1 MNRVAFNIF
10 GFNVYYYSLCILLG
24 VIVAYILITREGKK
38 QGLPKEF
45 ISDLIFYTLIIG
57 ILGARVYYCVF
68 NLDYYLANPSEI
80 LKIYNGGLAIHGG
93 VIAGLIFVYFYTK
106 KKNVSFIKI
115 LDIVAPAVIIA
126 QSFGRWGNFFNQEAH
141 GPEVARSV
149 LEGFKIIP
157 KFVIDGMN
165 IAGTY
170 YQPTFYYEFLWC
182 LLGFVILLCVR
193 KFYEYLK
200 VGQLTGI
207 YLMWYGI
214 GRFFVE
220 SLRTD
225 SLMLKEFKVAQ
236 IVSVIMFVVGLI
248 MLILGFKGSKF
259 ENRYDDY
266 EIEDIKF

>member
-38 QGLPKEF
+38 QGLTKEF
-45 ISDLIFYTLIIG
+45 TSDLIFYTLIIG

-141 GPEVARSV
+141 GGITTYQN
-149 LEGFKIIP
+149 LKN
-157 KFVIDGMN
+157 MN
-165 IAGTY
+165 IPEFIINGMHIEGKY
-170 YQPTFYYEFLWC
+170 YYPTFFFESIWC
-182 LLGFVILLCVR
+182 LIGFIILMIARRNKNLR
-193 KFYEYLK
+193 KGFQIGFYF
-200 VGQLTGI
+200 I
-207 YLMWYGI
+207 WYGI
-214 GRFFVE
+214 GRFFIE
-220 SLRTD
+220 ALRTD
-225 SLMLKEFKVAQ
+225 SLMFFGLKIAQ
-236 IVSVIMFVVGLI
+236 IVSLI
-248 MLILGFKGSKF
+248 GIIIGIIIIVT
-259 ENRYDDY
+259 NRNKKYY
-266 EIEDIKF
+266 NEMEVK

>member
-24 VIVAYILITREGKK
+24 VIEAYILITREGKK

-106 KKNVSFIKI
+106 KKNVSFIRI

-126 QSFGRWGNFFNQEAH
+126 QSFGRWGNFFNQEAYGGITTYQNLKNMH
-141 GPEVARSV
+141 IPEFIINGMHI
-149 LEGFKIIP
+149 EGK
-157 KFVIDGMN
+157 
-165 IAGTY
+165 Y
-170 YQPTFYYEFLWC
+170 YYPTFFFESIWC
-182 LLGFVILLCVR
+182 LIGFIILMIARRNKNLR
-193 KFYEYLK
+193 KGFQIGFYF
-200 VGQLTGI
+200 I
-207 YLMWYGI
+207 WYGI
-214 GRFFVE
+214 GRFFIE
-220 SLRTD
+220 ALRTD
-225 SLMLKEFKVAQ
+225 SLMFFGLKIAQ
-236 IVSVIMFVVGLI
+236 IVSLI
-248 MLILGFKGSKF
+248 GIIIGIIIIVT
-259 ENRYDDY
+259 NRNKKYY
-266 EIEDIKF
+266 NEMEVK

>member
-1 MNRVAFNIF
+1 MW
-10 GFNVYYYSLCILLG
+10 ILLG

-93 VIAGLIFVYFYTK
+93 VIAGFIFVYFYTK

-141 GPEVARSV
+141 GGITTYQNLKNMHIPEFIINGMHI
-149 LEGFKIIP
+149 EGK
-157 KFVIDGMN
+157 
-165 IAGTY
+165 Y
-170 YQPTFYYEFLWC
+170 YYPTFFFESIWC
-182 LLGFVILLCVR
+182 LIGFIILMIAR
-193 KFYEYLK
+193 KNKNLRKGFQIGFYF
-200 VGQLTGI
+200 I
-207 YLMWYGI
+207 WYGI
-214 GRFFVE
+214 GRFFIE
-220 SLRTD
+220 ALRTD
-225 SLMLKEFKVAQ
+225 SLMFFGLKIAQ
-236 IVSVIMFVVGLI
+236 IVSLI
-248 MLILGFKGSKF
+248 GIIIGIIIIVT
-259 ENRYDDY
+259 NRNKKYY
-266 EIEDIKF
+266 NEMEVK

>member
-38 QGLPKEF
+38 QGLQKEF

-141 GPEVARSV
+141 GGITTYQNLKNMHIPEFIINGMHI
-149 LEGFKIIP
+149 EGK
-157 KFVIDGMN
+157 
-165 IAGTY
+165 Y
-170 YQPTFYYEFLWC
+170 YYPTFFFESIWC
-182 LLGFVILLCVR
+182 LMGFIILMIAR
-193 KFYEYLK
+193 KNKNLRKGFQIGFYF
-200 VGQLTGI
+200 I
-207 YLMWYGI
+207 WYGI
-214 GRFFVE
+214 GRFFIE
-220 SLRTD
+220 ALRTD
-225 SLMLKEFKVAQ
+225 SLMFFNLKIAQ
-236 IVSVIMFVVGLI
+236 IVSLI
-248 MLILGFKGSKF
+248 GIIIGIIIIVT
-259 ENRYDDY
+259 NRNKKYY
-266 EIEDIKF
+266 NEMEVK

>member
-141 GPEVARSV
+141 GGITTYQNLKNMHIPEFIINGMHI
-149 LEGFKIIP
+149 EGK
-157 KFVIDGMN
+157 
-165 IAGTY
+165 Y
-170 YQPTFYYEFLWC
+170 YYPTFFFESILC
-182 LLGFVILLCVR
+182 LIGFIILMFVR
-193 KFYEYLK
+193 RNKNLRKGFQIGFYF
-200 VGQLTGI
+200 I
-207 YLMWYGI
+207 WYGI
-214 GRFFVE
+214 GRFFIE
-220 SLRTD
+220 ALRTD
-225 SLMLKEFKVAQ
+225 SLMFFNLKIAQ
-236 IVSVIMFVVGLI
+236 IVSLI
-248 MLILGFKGSKF
+248 GIIIGIIIIVT
-259 ENRYDDY
+259 NRNKKYY
-266 EIEDIKF
+266 NEMEVK

>member
-38 QGLPKEF
+38 QGLQKEF

-141 GPEVARSV
+141 GGITTYQNLKNMHIPEFIINGMHI
-149 LEGFKIIP
+149 EGK
-157 KFVIDGMN
+157 
-165 IAGTY
+165 Y
-170 YQPTFYYEFLWC
+170 YYPTFFFESIWC
-182 LLGFVILLCVR
+182 LIGFIILMIAR
-193 KFYEYLK
+193 KNKNLRKGFQIGFYF
-200 VGQLTGI
+200 I
-207 YLMWYGI
+207 WYGI
-214 GRFFVE
+214 GRFFIE
-220 SLRTD
+220 ALRTD
-225 SLMLKEFKVAQ
+225 SLMFFNLKIAQ
-236 IVSVIMFVVGLI
+236 IVSLI
-248 MLILGFKGSKF
+248 GIIIGIIIIVT
-259 ENRYDDY
+259 NRNKKYY
-266 EIEDIKF
+266 NEMEVK

>member
-141 GPEVARSV
+141 GGITTYKNLKNMHIPEFIINGMHI
-149 LEGFKIIP
+149 EGK
-157 KFVIDGMN
+157 
-165 IAGTY
+165 Y
-170 YQPTFYYEFLWC
+170 YYPTFFFESIWC
-182 LLGFVILLCVR
+182 LIGFIILMIARRNKNLR
-193 KFYEYLK
+193 KGFQIGFYF
-200 VGQLTGI
+200 I
-207 YLMWYGI
+207 WYGI
-214 GRFFVE
+214 GRFFIE
-220 SLRTD
+220 AFRTD
-225 SLMLKEFKVAQ
+225 SLMFFGLKIAQ
-236 IVSVIMFVVGLI
+236 IVSLI
-248 MLILGFKGSKF
+248 GIIIGIIIIVT
-259 ENRYDDY
+259 NRNKKYY
-266 EIEDIKF
+266 NEMEVK

>member
-38 QGLPKEF
+38 QGLQKEF

-93 VIAGLIFVYFYTK
+93 VIAGLIFVYLYTK

-141 GPEVARSV
+141 GGITTYQNLKNMHIPEFIINGMHI
-149 LEGFKIIP
+149 EGK
-157 KFVIDGMN
+157 
-165 IAGTY
+165 Y
-170 YQPTFYYEFLWC
+170 YYPTFFFESIWC
-182 LLGFVILLCVR
+182 LIGFIILMIAR
-193 KFYEYLK
+193 KNKNLRKGFQIGFYF
-200 VGQLTGI
+200 I
-207 YLMWYGI
+207 WYGI
-214 GRFFVE
+214 GRFFIE
-220 SLRTD
+220 AFRTD
-225 SLMLKEFKVAQ
+225 SLMFLGLKIAQ
-236 IVSVIMFVVGLI
+236 IVSLI
-248 MLILGFKGSKF
+248 GIIIGIIIIVT
-259 ENRYDDY
+259 NRNKKYY
-266 EIEDIKF
+266 NEMEVK

>member
-93 VIAGLIFVYFYTK
+93 VIAGLIFVYLYTK

-141 GPEVARSV
+141 GGITTYQNLKNMHIPE
-149 LEGFKIIP
+149 FIIN
-157 KFVIDGMN
+157 GMH
-165 IAGTY
+165 IEDKY
-170 YQPTFYYEFLWC
+170 YYPTFFFESIWC
-182 LLGFVILLCVR
+182 LIGFIILMIAR
-193 KFYEYLK
+193 KNKNLRKGFQIGFYF
-200 VGQLTGI
+200 I
-207 YLMWYGI
+207 WYGI
-214 GRFFVE
+214 GRFFIE
-220 SLRTD
+220 ALRTD
-225 SLMLKEFKVAQ
+225 SLMFFGLKIAQ
-236 IVSVIMFVVGLI
+236 IVSLI
-248 MLILGFKGSKF
+248 GIIIGIIIIVT
-259 ENRYDDY
+259 NRNKKYY
-266 EIEDIKF
+266 NEMEVK

>member
-24 VIVAYILITREGKK
+24 VMVAYILITREGKK

-141 GPEVARSV
+141 GGITTYQNLKNMHIPEFIINGMHI
-149 LEGFKIIP
+149 EGK
-157 KFVIDGMN
+157 
-165 IAGTY
+165 Y
-170 YQPTFYYEFLWC
+170 YYPTFFFESIWC
-182 LLGFVILLCVR
+182 LIGFIILMITRRNKNLR
-193 KFYEYLK
+193 KGFQIGFYF
-200 VGQLTGI
+200 I
-207 YLMWYGI
+207 WYGI
-214 GRFFVE
+214 GRFFIE
-220 SLRTD
+220 AFRTD
-225 SLMLKEFKVAQ
+225 SLMFFGLKIAQ
-236 IVSVIMFVVGLI
+236 IVSLI
-248 MLILGFKGSKF
+248 GIIIGIIIIVT
-259 ENRYDDY
+259 NRNKKYY
-266 EIEDIKF
+266 NEMEVK

>member
-93 VIAGLIFVYFYTK
+93 VIAGFIFVYFYTK

-141 GPEVARSV
+141 GGITTYQNLKNMHIPEFIINGIHI
-149 LEGFKIIP
+149 EGK
-157 KFVIDGMN
+157 
-165 IAGTY
+165 Y
-170 YQPTFYYEFLWC
+170 YYPTFFFESIWC
-182 LLGFVILLCVR
+182 LIGFIILMIAR
-193 KFYEYLK
+193 KNKNLRKGFQIGFYF
-200 VGQLTGI
+200 I
-207 YLMWYGI
+207 WYGI
-214 GRFFVE
+214 GRFFIE
-220 SLRTD
+220 ALRTD
-225 SLMLKEFKVAQ
+225 SLMFFGLKIAQ
-236 IVSVIMFVVGLI
+236 IVSLI
-248 MLILGFKGSKF
+248 GIIIGIIIIVT
-259 ENRYDDY
+259 NRNKKYY
-266 EIEDIKF
+266 NEMEVK

>member
-38 QGLPKEF
+38 QGLQKEF

-93 VIAGLIFVYFYTK
+93 VIAGLIFVYLYTK

-115 LDIVAPAVIIA
+115 LDIVAPTVIIA

-141 GPEVARSV
+141 GGITTYQNLKNMHIPE
-149 LEGFKIIP
+149 FIIN
-157 KFVIDGMN
+157 GMH
-165 IAGTY
+165 IEDKY
-170 YQPTFYYEFLWC
+170 YYPTFFFESIWC
-182 LLGFVILLCVR
+182 LIGFIILMIAR
-193 KFYEYLK
+193 KNKNLRKGFQIGFYF
-200 VGQLTGI
+200 I
-207 YLMWYGI
+207 WYGI
-214 GRFFVE
+214 GRFFIE
-220 SLRTD
+220 TLRTD
-225 SLMLKEFKVAQ
+225 SLMFFGLKIAQ
-236 IVSVIMFVVGLI
+236 IVSLI
-248 MLILGFKGSKF
+248 GIIIGIIIIVT
-259 ENRYDDY
+259 NRNKKYY
-266 EIEDIKF
+266 NEMEVK

>member
-141 GPEVARSV
+141 GGITTYQNLKNMHIPEFIINGMHI
-149 LEGFKIIP
+149 EGK
-157 KFVIDGMN
+157 
-165 IAGTY
+165 Y
-170 YQPTFYYEFLWC
+170 YYPTFFFESIWC
-182 LLGFVILLCVR
+182 LIGFIILIIARRNKNLR
-193 KFYEYLK
+193 KGFQIGFYF
-200 VGQLTGI
+200 I
-207 YLMWYGI
+207 WYGI
-214 GRFFVE
+214 GRFFIE
-220 SLRTD
+220 AFRTD
-225 SLMLKEFKVAQ
+225 SLMFLGLKIAQ
-236 IVSVIMFVVGLI
+236 IVSLI
-248 MLILGFKGSKF
+248 GILIGIIIIVT
-259 ENRYDDY
+259 NRNKKYY
-266 EIEDIKF
+266 NEMEVK

>member
-57 ILGARVYYCVF
+57 ILGARVYYCAF

-106 KKNVSFIKI
+106 KRNVSFIKI

-141 GPEVARSV
+141 GGITTYQNLKNMHIPEFIINGMHI
-149 LEGFKIIP
+149 EGK
-157 KFVIDGMN
+157 
-165 IAGTY
+165 Y
-170 YQPTFYYEFLWC
+170 YYPTFFFESIWC
-182 LLGFVILLCVR
+182 LIGFIILMFVR
-193 KFYEYLK
+193 RNKNLRKGFQIGFYF
-200 VGQLTGI
+200 I
-207 YLMWYGI
+207 WYGI
-214 GRFFVE
+214 GRFFIEV
-220 SLRTD
+220 LRTD
-225 SLMLKEFKVAQ
+225 SLMFFNLKIAQ
-236 IVSVIMFVVGLI
+236 IVSLI
-248 MLILGFKGSKF
+248 GIIIGIIIIVT
-259 ENRYDDY
+259 NRNKKYY
-266 EIEDIKF
+266 NEMEVK

>member
-38 QGLPKEF
+38 QGLQKEF

-141 GPEVARSV
+141 GGITTYQNLKNMHIPEFIINGMHI
-149 LEGFKIIP
+149 EGK
-157 KFVIDGMN
+157 
-165 IAGTY
+165 Y
-170 YQPTFYYEFLWC
+170 YYPTFFFESIWC
-182 LLGFVILLCVR
+182 LIGFIILMIAR
-193 KFYEYLK
+193 KNKNLRKGFQIGFYF
-200 VGQLTGI
+200 I
-207 YLMWYGI
+207 WYGI
-214 GRFFVE
+214 GRFFIE
-220 SLRTD
+220 TLRTD
-225 SLMLKEFKVAQ
+225 SLMFFNLKIAQ
-236 IVSVIMFVVGLI
+236 IVSLI
-248 MLILGFKGSKF
+248 GIIIGIIIIVT
-259 ENRYDDY
+259 NRNKKYY
-266 EIEDIKF
+266 NEMEVK

>member
-38 QGLPKEF
+38 QRLPKEF

-141 GPEVARSV
+141 GGITTYQNLKNMHIPEFIINGMHI
-149 LEGFKIIP
+149 EGK
-157 KFVIDGMN
+157 
-165 IAGTY
+165 Y
-170 YQPTFYYEFLWC
+170 YYPTFFFESIWC
-182 LLGFVILLCVR
+182 LIGFIMLMIARRNKNLR
-193 KFYEYLK
+193 KGFQIGFYF
-200 VGQLTGI
+200 I
-207 YLMWYGI
+207 WYGI
-214 GRFFVE
+214 GRFFIE
-220 SLRTD
+220 ALRTD
-225 SLMLKEFKVAQ
+225 SLMFFGLKIAQ
-236 IVSVIMFVVGLI
+236 IVSLI
-248 MLILGFKGSKF
+248 GIIIGIIIIVT
-259 ENRYDDY
+259 NRNKKYY
-266 EIEDIKF
+266 NEMEVK

>member
-106 KKNVSFIKI
+106 KKNISFIKI

-141 GPEVARSV
+141 GGITTYQNLKNMHIPEFIINGMHI
-149 LEGFKIIP
+149 EGK
-157 KFVIDGMN
+157 
-165 IAGTY
+165 Y
-170 YQPTFYYEFLWC
+170 YYPTFFFESIWC
-182 LLGFVILLCVR
+182 LIGFIILMIARRNKNLR
-193 KFYEYLK
+193 KGFQIGFYF
-200 VGQLTGI
+200 I
-207 YLMWYGI
+207 WYGI
-214 GRFFVE
+214 GRFFIE
-220 SLRTD
+220 ALRTD
-225 SLMLKEFKVAQ
+225 SLMFFGLKIAQ
-236 IVSVIMFVVGLI
+236 IVSLI
-248 MLILGFKGSKF
+248 GIIIGIIIIVT
-259 ENRYDDY
+259 NRNKKYY
-266 EIEDIKF
+266 NEMEVK

>member
-38 QGLPKEF
+38 QGLQKEF

-93 VIAGLIFVYFYTK
+93 VIAGLIFVYLYTK

-141 GPEVARSV
+141 GGITTYQNLKNMHIPE
-149 LEGFKIIP
+149 FIIN
-157 KFVIDGMN
+157 GMH
-165 IAGTY
+165 IEDKY
-170 YQPTFYYEFLWC
+170 YYPTFFFESIWC
-182 LLGFVILLCVR
+182 LIGFIILMIARRNKNLR
-193 KFYEYLK
+193 KGFQIGFYF
-200 VGQLTGI
+200 I
-207 YLMWYGI
+207 WYGI
-214 GRFFVE
+214 GRFFIE
-220 SLRTD
+220 TLRTD
-225 SLMLKEFKVAQ
+225 SLMFFGLKIAQ
-236 IVSVIMFVVGLI
+236 IVSLI
-248 MLILGFKGSKF
+248 GIIIGIIIIVT
-259 ENRYDDY
+259 NRNKKYY
-266 EIEDIKF
+266 NEMEVK

>member
-57 ILGARVYYCVF
+57 ILGARVYYCAF

-93 VIAGLIFVYFYTK
+93 VIAGFIFVYFYTK
-106 KKNVSFIKI
+106 KRNVSFIKI

-141 GPEVARSV
+141 GGITTYQNLKNMHIPEFIINGMHI
-149 LEGFKIIP
+149 EGK
-157 KFVIDGMN
+157 
-165 IAGTY
+165 Y
-170 YQPTFYYEFLWC
+170 YYPTFFFESIWC
-182 LLGFVILLCVR
+182 LMGFIILMIARRNKNLR
-193 KFYEYLK
+193 KGFQIGFYF
-200 VGQLTGI
+200 I
-207 YLMWYGI
+207 WYGI
-214 GRFFVE
+214 GRFFIE
-220 SLRTD
+220 AFRTD
-225 SLMLKEFKVAQ
+225 SLMFFGLKIAQ
-236 IVSVIMFVVGLI
+236 IVSLI
-248 MLILGFKGSKF
+248 GIIIGIIIIVT
-259 ENRYDDY
+259 NRNKKYY
-266 EIEDIKF
+266 NEMEVK

>member
-38 QGLPKEF
+38 QGLTKEF
-45 ISDLIFYTLIIG
+45 TSDLIFYTLIIG

-93 VIAGLIFVYFYTK
+93 VIAGLIFVYLYTK

-141 GPEVARSV
+141 GGITTYQNLKNMHIPEFIINGMHI
-149 LEGFKIIP
+149 EGK
-157 KFVIDGMN
+157 
-165 IAGTY
+165 Y
-170 YQPTFYYEFLWC
+170 YYPTFFFESIWC
-182 LLGFVILLCVR
+182 LIGFIILMIARRNKNLR
-193 KFYEYLK
+193 KGFQIGFYF
-200 VGQLTGI
+200 I
-207 YLMWYGI
+207 WYGI
-214 GRFFVE
+214 GRFFIE
-220 SLRTD
+220 ALRTD
-225 SLMLKEFKVAQ
+225 SLMFFGLKIAQ
-236 IVSVIMFVVGLI
+236 IVSLI
-248 MLILGFKGSKF
+248 GIIIGIIIIVT
-259 ENRYDDY
+259 NRNKKYY
-266 EIEDIKF
+266 NEMEVK

>member
-93 VIAGLIFVYFYTK
+93 VIAGFIFVYFYTK

-141 GPEVARSV
+141 GGITTYQNLKNMHIPEFIINGVHI
-149 LEGFKIIP
+149 EGK
-157 KFVIDGMN
+157 
-165 IAGTY
+165 Y
-170 YQPTFYYEFLWC
+170 YYPTFFFESIWC
-182 LLGFVILLCVR
+182 LIGFIILMIAR
-193 KFYEYLK
+193 KNKNLRKGFQIGFYF
-200 VGQLTGI
+200 I
-207 YLMWYGI
+207 WYGI
-214 GRFFVE
+214 GRFFIE
-220 SLRTD
+220 ALRTD
-225 SLMLKEFKVAQ
+225 SLMFFGLKIAQ
-236 IVSVIMFVVGLI
+236 IVSLI
-248 MLILGFKGSKF
+248 GIIIGIIIIVT
-259 ENRYDDY
+259 NRNKKYY
-266 EIEDIKF
+266 NEMEVK

>member
-10 GFNVYYYSLCILLG
+10 GVNVYYYSLCILLG

-141 GPEVARSV
+141 GGITTYQNLKNMHIPEFIINGMHI
-149 LEGFKIIP
+149 EGK
-157 KFVIDGMN
+157 
-165 IAGTY
+165 Y
-170 YQPTFYYEFLWC
+170 YYPTFFFESIWC
-182 LLGFVILLCVR
+182 LIGFIILMIARRNKNLR
-193 KFYEYLK
+193 KGFQIGFYF
-200 VGQLTGI
+200 I
-207 YLMWYGI
+207 WYGI
-214 GRFFVE
+214 GRFFIE
-220 SLRTD
+220 AFRTD
-225 SLMLKEFKVAQ
+225 SLMFFGLKIAQ
-236 IVSVIMFVVGLI
+236 IVSLI
-248 MLILGFKGSKF
+248 GIIIGIIIIVT
-259 ENRYDDY
+259 NRNKKYY
-266 EIEDIKF
+266 NEMEVK

>member
-141 GPEVARSV
+141 GGITTYQNLKNMHIPEFIINGMHI
-149 LEGFKIIP
+149 EGK
-157 KFVIDGMN
+157 
-165 IAGTY
+165 Y
-170 YQPTFYYEFLWC
+170 YYPTFFFESIWC
-182 LLGFVILLCVR
+182 LIGFIILMIARRNKNLR
-193 KFYEYLK
+193 KGFQIGFYF
-200 VGQLTGI
+200 I
-207 YLMWYGI
+207 WYGI
-214 GRFFVE
+214 GRFFIE
-220 SLRTD
+220 AFRTD
-225 SLMLKEFKVAQ
+225 SLMFFGLKIAQ
-236 IVSVIMFVVGLI
+236 IVSLIGIIIGIIIVVT
-248 MLILGFKGSKF
+248 
-259 ENRYDDY
+259 NRNKKYY
-266 EIEDIKF
+266 NEMEVK

>member
-1 MNRVAFNIF
+1 MNRVAFNII

-141 GPEVARSV
+141 GGITTYQNLKNMHIPEFIINGMHI
-149 LEGFKIIP
+149 EGK
-157 KFVIDGMN
+157 
-165 IAGTY
+165 Y
-170 YQPTFYYEFLWC
+170 YYPTFFFESIWC
-182 LLGFVILLCVR
+182 LIGFIILMITRRNKNLR
-193 KFYEYLK
+193 KGFQIGFYF
-200 VGQLTGI
+200 I
-207 YLMWYGI
+207 WYGI
-214 GRFFVE
+214 GRFFIE
-220 SLRTD
+220 AFRTD
-225 SLMLKEFKVAQ
+225 SLMFFGLKIAQ
-236 IVSVIMFVVGLI
+236 IVSLI
-248 MLILGFKGSKF
+248 GIIIGIIIIVT
-259 ENRYDDY
+259 NRNKKYY
-266 EIEDIKF
+266 NEMEVK

>member
-38 QGLPKEF
+38 QGLQKEF

-141 GPEVARSV
+141 GGITTYQNLKNMHIPEFIINGMHI
-149 LEGFKIIP
+149 EGK
-157 KFVIDGMN
+157 
-165 IAGTY
+165 Y
-170 YQPTFYYEFLWC
+170 YYPTFFFESIWC
-182 LLGFVILLCVR
+182 LIGFIILMIARRNKNLR
-193 KFYEYLK
+193 KGFQIGFYF
-200 VGQLTGI
+200 I
-207 YLMWYGI
+207 WYGI
-214 GRFFVE
+214 GRFFIE
-220 SLRTD
+220 ALRTD
-225 SLMLKEFKVAQ
+225 SLMFFGLKIAQ
-236 IVSVIMFVVGLI
+236 IVSLI
-248 MLILGFKGSKF
+248 GIIIGIIIIVT
-259 ENRYDDY
+259 NRNKKYY
-266 EIEDIKF
+266 NEMEVK

>member
-93 VIAGLIFVYFYTK
+93 VIAGLIFVYLYTK

-141 GPEVARSV
+141 GGITTYQNLKNMHIPE
-149 LEGFKIIP
+149 FIIN
-157 KFVIDGMN
+157 GMH
-165 IAGTY
+165 IEDKY
-170 YQPTFYYEFLWC
+170 YYPTFFFESIWC
-182 LLGFVILLCVR
+182 LIGFIILMIAR
-193 KFYEYLK
+193 KNKNLRKGFQIGFYF
-200 VGQLTGI
+200 I
-207 YLMWYGI
+207 WYGI
-214 GRFFVE
+214 GRFFIE
-220 SLRTD
+220 AFRTD
-225 SLMLKEFKVAQ
+225 SLMFFGLKIAQ
-236 IVSVIMFVVGLI
+236 IVSLI
-248 MLILGFKGSKF
+248 GIIIGIIIIVT
-259 ENRYDDY
+259 NRNKKYY
-266 EIEDIKF
+266 NEMEVK

>member
-106 KKNVSFIKI
+106 KKNISFIKI

-126 QSFGRWGNFFNQEAH
+126 QCFGRWGNFFNQEAH
-141 GPEVARSV
+141 GGITTYQNLKNMHIPEFIINGMHI
-149 LEGFKIIP
+149 EGK
-157 KFVIDGMN
+157 
-165 IAGTY
+165 Y
-170 YQPTFYYEFLWC
+170 YYPTFFFESIWC
-182 LLGFVILLCVR
+182 LIGFIILMIAR
-193 KFYEYLK
+193 KNKNLKKGFQIGFYF
-200 VGQLTGI
+200 I
-207 YLMWYGI
+207 WYGI
-214 GRFFVE
+214 GRFFIE
-220 SLRTD
+220 ALRTD
-225 SLMLKEFKVAQ
+225 SLMFFGLKIAQ
-236 IVSVIMFVVGLI
+236 IVSLI
-248 MLILGFKGSKF
+248 GIIIGIIIIVT
-259 ENRYDDY
+259 NRNKKYY
-266 EIEDIKF
+266 NEMEVK

>member
-141 GPEVARSV
+141 GGITTYQNLKNMHIPEFIINGMHV
-149 LEGFKIIP
+149 EGK
-157 KFVIDGMN
+157 
-165 IAGTY
+165 Y
-170 YQPTFYYEFLWC
+170 YYPTFFFESIWC
-182 LLGFVILLCVR
+182 LIGFIILMIAR
-193 KFYEYLK
+193 KNKNLRKGFQIGFYF
-200 VGQLTGI
+200 I
-207 YLMWYGI
+207 WYGI
-214 GRFFVE
+214 GRFFIE
-220 SLRTD
+220 AFRTD
-225 SLMLKEFKVAQ
+225 SLMFFGLKIAQ
-236 IVSVIMFVVGLI
+236 IVSLI
-248 MLILGFKGSKF
+248 GIIIGIIIIVT
-259 ENRYDDY
+259 NRNKKYY
-266 EIEDIKF
+266 NEMEVK

>member
-93 VIAGLIFVYFYTK
+93 VIAGFIFVYFYTK

-141 GPEVARSV
+141 GGITTYQNLKNMHIPEFIINGMHI
-149 LEGFKIIP
+149 EGK
-157 KFVIDGMN
+157 
-165 IAGTY
+165 Y
-170 YQPTFYYEFLWC
+170 YYPTFFFESIWC
-182 LLGFVILLCVR
+182 LIGFIILMIAR
-193 KFYEYLK
+193 KNKNLRKGFQIGFYF
-200 VGQLTGI
+200 I
-207 YLMWYGI
+207 WYGI
-214 GRFFVE
+214 GRFFIE
-220 SLRTD
+220 ALRTD
-225 SLMLKEFKVAQ
+225 SLMFFNLKIAQ
-236 IVSVIMFVVGLI
+236 IVSLI
-248 MLILGFKGSKF
+248 GIIIGIIIIVT
-259 ENRYDDY
+259 NRNKKYY
-266 EIEDIKF
+266 NEMEVK

>member
-1 MNRVAFNIF
+1 MNRIAFNIF

-106 KKNVSFIKI
+106 KKNISFIKI

-141 GPEVARSV
+141 GGITTYQNLKNMHIPEFIINGMHI
-149 LEGFKIIP
+149 EGK
-157 KFVIDGMN
+157 
-165 IAGTY
+165 Y
-170 YQPTFYYEFLWC
+170 YYPTFFFESIWC
-182 LLGFVILLCVR
+182 LIGFIILMIARRNKNLR
-193 KFYEYLK
+193 KGFQIGFYF
-200 VGQLTGI
+200 I
-207 YLMWYGI
+207 WYGI
-214 GRFFVE
+214 GRFFIE
-220 SLRTD
+220 AFRTD
-225 SLMLKEFKVAQ
+225 SLMFFGLKIAQ
-236 IVSVIMFVVGLI
+236 IVSLI
-248 MLILGFKGSKF
+248 GIIIGIIIIVT
-259 ENRYDDY
+259 NRNKKYY
-266 EIEDIKF
+266 NEMEVK

>member
-38 QGLPKEF
+38 QGLTKEF
-45 ISDLIFYTLIIG
+45 TSDLIFYTLIIG

-141 GPEVARSV
+141 GGITTYQNLKNMHIPEFIINGVHI
-149 LEGFKIIP
+149 EGK
-157 KFVIDGMN
+157 
-165 IAGTY
+165 Y
-170 YQPTFYYEFLWC
+170 YYPTFFFESIWC
-182 LLGFVILLCVR
+182 LIGFIILMIAR
-193 KFYEYLK
+193 KNKNLRKGFQIGFYF
-200 VGQLTGI
+200 I
-207 YLMWYGI
+207 WYGI
-214 GRFFVE
+214 GRFFIE
-220 SLRTD
+220 ALRTD
-225 SLMLKEFKVAQ
+225 SLMFFGLKIAQ
-236 IVSVIMFVVGLI
+236 IVSLI
-248 MLILGFKGSKF
+248 GIIIGIIIIVT
-259 ENRYDDY
+259 NRNKKYY
-266 EIEDIKF
+266 NEMEVK

>member
-10 GFNVYYYSLCILLG
+10 GFNAYYYSLCILLG

-38 QGLPKEF
+38 QGLTKEF
-45 ISDLIFYTLIIG
+45 TSDLIFYTLIIG

-141 GPEVARSV
+141 GGITTYQNLKNMHIPEFIINGMHI
-149 LEGFKIIP
+149 EGK
-157 KFVIDGMN
+157 
-165 IAGTY
+165 Y
-170 YQPTFYYEFLWC
+170 YYPTFFFESIWC
-182 LLGFVILLCVR
+182 LMGFIILMIAR
-193 KFYEYLK
+193 KNKNLRKGFQIGFYF
-200 VGQLTGI
+200 I
-207 YLMWYGI
+207 WYGI
-214 GRFFVE
+214 GRFFIE
-220 SLRTD
+220 ALRTD
-225 SLMLKEFKVAQ
+225 SLMFFNLKIAQ
-236 IVSVIMFVVGLI
+236 IVSLVGI
-248 MLILGFKGSKF
+248 IIGIIIIVT
-259 ENRYDDY
+259 NRNKKYY
-266 EIEDIKF
+266 NEMEVK

>member
-141 GPEVARSV
+141 GGITTYQNLKNMHIPEFIINGMYI
-149 LEGFKIIP
+149 EGK
-157 KFVIDGMN
+157 
-165 IAGTY
+165 Y
-170 YQPTFYYEFLWC
+170 YYPTFFFESIWC
-182 LLGFVILLCVR
+182 LIGFIILMITRRNKNLR
-193 KFYEYLK
+193 KGFQIGFYF
-200 VGQLTGI
+200 I
-207 YLMWYGI
+207 WYGI
-214 GRFFVE
+214 GRFFIE
-220 SLRTD
+220 AFRTD
-225 SLMLKEFKVAQ
+225 SLMFFGLKIAQ
-236 IVSVIMFVVGLI
+236 IVSLI
-248 MLILGFKGSKF
+248 GIIIGIIIIVT
-259 ENRYDDY
+259 NRNKKYY
-266 EIEDIKF
+266 NEMEVK

>member
-106 KKNVSFIKI
+106 KKNVTFIKI

-141 GPEVARSV
+141 GGITTYQNLKNMHIPEFIINGMHI
-149 LEGFKIIP
+149 EGK
-157 KFVIDGMN
+157 
-165 IAGTY
+165 Y
-170 YQPTFYYEFLWC
+170 YYPTFFFESIWC
-182 LLGFVILLCVR
+182 LIGFIILMIAR
-193 KFYEYLK
+193 KNKNLRKGFQIGFYF
-200 VGQLTGI
+200 I
-207 YLMWYGI
+207 WYGI
-214 GRFFVE
+214 GRFFIE
-220 SLRTD
+220 AFRTD
-225 SLMLKEFKVAQ
+225 SLMFFGLKIAQ
-236 IVSVIMFVVGLI
+236 IVSLI
-248 MLILGFKGSKF
+248 GIIIGIIIIVT
-259 ENRYDDY
+259 NRNKKYY
-266 EIEDIKF
+266 NEMEVK

>member
-38 QGLPKEF
+38 QGLTKEF
-45 ISDLIFYTLIIG
+45 TSDLIFYTLIIG

-141 GPEVARSV
+141 GGITTYQNLKNMHIPEFIINGMHI
-149 LEGFKIIP
+149 EGK
-157 KFVIDGMN
+157 
-165 IAGTY
+165 Y
-170 YQPTFYYEFLWC
+170 YYPTFFFESIWC
-182 LLGFVILLCVR
+182 LIGFIILMIAR
-193 KFYEYLK
+193 KNKNLRKGFQIGFYF
-200 VGQLTGI
+200 I
-207 YLMWYGI
+207 WYGI
-214 GRFFVE
+214 GRFFIE
-220 SLRTD
+220 ALRTD
-225 SLMLKEFKVAQ
+225 SLMFFGLKIAQ
-236 IVSVIMFVVGLI
+236 IVSLI
-248 MLILGFKGSKF
+248 GIIIGIIIIVT
-259 ENRYDDY
+259 NRNKKYY
-266 EIEDIKF
+266 NEMEVK

>member
-38 QGLPKEF
+38 QGLQKEF

-141 GPEVARSV
+141 GGITTYQNLKNMHIPE
-149 LEGFKIIP
+149 FIIN
-157 KFVIDGMN
+157 GMH
-165 IAGTY
+165 IEDKY
-170 YQPTFYYEFLWC
+170 YYPTFFFESIWC
-182 LLGFVILLCVR
+182 LIGFIILMIAR
-193 KFYEYLK
+193 KNKNLRKGFQIGFYF
-200 VGQLTGI
+200 I
-207 YLMWYGI
+207 WYGI
-214 GRFFVE
+214 GRFFIE
-220 SLRTD
+220 AFRTD
-225 SLMLKEFKVAQ
+225 SLMFFGLKIAQ
-236 IVSVIMFVVGLI
+236 IVSLI
-248 MLILGFKGSKF
+248 GIIIGIIIIVT
-259 ENRYDDY
+259 NRNKKYY
-266 EIEDIKF
+266 NEMEVK

>member
-38 QGLPKEF
+38 QGLQKEF

-141 GPEVARSV
+141 GGITTYQNLKNMHIPE
-149 LEGFKIIP
+149 FIIN
-157 KFVIDGMN
+157 GMH
-165 IAGTY
+165 IEDKY
-170 YQPTFYYEFLWC
+170 YYPTFFFESIWC
-182 LLGFVILLCVR
+182 LIGFIILMIARRNKNLR
-193 KFYEYLK
+193 KGFQIGFYF
-200 VGQLTGI
+200 I
-207 YLMWYGI
+207 WYGI
-214 GRFFVE
+214 GRFFIE
-220 SLRTD
+220 TLRTD
-225 SLMLKEFKVAQ
+225 SLMFFGLKIAQ
-236 IVSVIMFVVGLI
+236 IVSLI
-248 MLILGFKGSKF
+248 GIIIGIIIIVT
-259 ENRYDDY
+259 NRNKKYY
-266 EIEDIKF
+266 NEMEVK